1 MQPQANHHHPLP
13 QAHAIK
19 VLSID
24 ELMQATL
31 RLSDLLQEESQL
43 IQEMRFK
50 DLPKLQEE
58 KIKLTALLE
67 MYQQRLATDASFVRS
82 ADEKVREELLL
93 LTDDL
98 AYTVEENFRQV
109 STARAVNSRIMQ
121 AMMDVMND
129 QHRTGTYGRTGAAT
143 GTGDMA
149 LSMNLNQ
156 KA

>member
-129 QHRTGTYGRTGAAT
+129 QHRPGTYGRTGAAT